1 MKFLKNLFKKF
12 FKNKPLIPEMD
23 SAILYQY
30 LDFFVTRT
38 NEINMLP
45 FLFTS
50 DESLYLKLVTKC
62 PDYYLDREERN
73 IIESNKNLLKKH
85 LTKFLGPVDVIE
97 IDPKYEYDI
106 TNKTLPLI
114 APIKKIASYSIINT
128 SLLPDKTNL
137 VDLVYKSRPDISART
152 EDVSAPSRPKIILWL
167 NNNIGEHYESKRE
180 EILKKLSSM
189 TRTEDLFIFTLDM
202 NRDKKSIMKS
212 YDNRYM
218 KPILKGVFKYFS
230 SYCPDFALVE
240 NNMEMEIKYIGDVE
254 LYYHVKELS
263 TFRIPYLSRTHMT
276 KGTVLK
282 CGMFHKFRSED
293 LLHIAYFKGFGIEET
308 MTSGSVSMFV
318 TKKLI
323 HN

>member
-1 MKFLKNLFKKF
+1 MKFFKNLFKGF
-12 FKNKPLIPEMD
+12 FKDKPVIPEMD

-30 LDFFVTRT
+30 LDFFVTRH

-45 FLFTS
+45 FMFTS

-62 PDYYLDREERN
+62 PHYYLDREERN
-73 IIESNKNLLKKH
+73 IISSNKKLLKKH
-85 LTKFLGPVDVIE
+85 LTKFSGPVDIIE

-114 APIKKIASYSIINT
+114 APIKNIASYSIINT
-128 SLLPDKTNL
+128 SLLPDKVNL
-137 VDLVYKSRPDISART
+137 VDLVYKSRPDIPTRSA
-152 EDVSAPSRPKIILWL
+152 EEQPLRPKIILWL

-180 EILKKLSSM
+180 EILKKLSRM
-189 TRTEDLFIFTLDM
+189 TRTEDLFIFTLDT
-202 NRDKKSIMKS
+202 NPDKKSIMKS

-218 KPILKGVFKYFS
+218 RPILKGVLKYFS

-240 NNMEMEIKYIGDVE
+240 DNMEMEIKYTGDVE

-276 KGTVLK
+276 KDTVLK
-282 CGMFHKFRSED
+282 CGVFHKFRSDD
-293 LLHIAYFKGFGIEET
+293 LLHIAYFKGFGVEET
-308 MTSGSVSMFV
+308 MTSGNVSMFI